1 MIITGILS
9 LLIGYV
15 LSKFKDD
22 YYALGSFGFNVIIY
36 SIFLNWQDLTR
47 GPLGIPGIGRPSLFG
62 FTFSDNLSFLLLA
75 IVLGLII
82 YFLRFK
88 HIIHQ
93 YYFLTKRSLTRKNEG
108 IVGWWN
114 LLKHVTKKR
123 YKKGYG
129 GYHIPLYELL
139 ESYKLKTTELNSM
152 KEIDQCLENIK

>member
-1 MIITGILS
+1 
-9 LLIGYV
+9 
-15 LSKFKDD
+15 
-22 YYALGSFGFNVIIY
+22 
-36 SIFLNWQDLTR
+36 
-47 GPLGIPGIGRPSLFG
+47 
-62 FTFSDNLSFLLLA
+62 
-75 IVLGLII
+75 
-82 YFLRFK
+82 
-88 HIIHQ
+88 
-93 YYFLTKRSLTRKNEG
+93 LTRKNEG